1 MIYDL
6 IYKRIHNKQ
15 LDDATPH
22 NRSAVF
28 PDDAPSER
36 LRHLAAQ
43 HKQRRCEDG
52 PAAVAC
58 WPARSSRTSPAGP
71 PTNDTAKAKQTSLT
85 RTGSS

>member
-1 MIYDL
+1 MEAATALYLSAACILPMIYDL

-43 HKQRRCEDG
+43 HKQRRNH
-52 PAAVAC
+52 
-58 WPARSSRTSPAGP
+58 R
-71 PTNDTAKAKQTSLT
+71 
-85 RTGSS
+85 GS